1 MVGGK
6 KCVCGS
12 SVPADKFLRVWVYGS
27 YCSGWRA
34 DLNYTKSGRGEK
46 FRKVL
51 TGEKKIYSEKMG
63 GGRNKSPQTASE
75 ATPRKSR
82 FNRGAGLVLTRYFG
96 GELER
101 ITESLGVLGG
111 A

>member
-34 DLNYTKSGRGEK
+34 DLNYTESGRGEK

-63 GGRNKSPQTASE
+63 GGGGKGT
-75 ATPRKSR
+75 
-82 FNRGAGLVLTRYFG
+82 NRPKLRPKRLPVNPGLTVG
-96 GELER
+96 
-101 ITESLGVLGG
+101 LGWF
-111 A
+111 